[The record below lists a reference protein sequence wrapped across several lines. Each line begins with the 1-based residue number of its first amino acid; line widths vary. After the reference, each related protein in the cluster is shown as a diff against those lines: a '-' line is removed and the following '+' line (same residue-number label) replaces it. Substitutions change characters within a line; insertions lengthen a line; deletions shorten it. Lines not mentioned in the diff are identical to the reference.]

1 MGKIIGIDLGTTNSC
16 VAVFEG
22 NEPVVIA
29 NSEGKRTTPS
39 VVAFVDGGE
48 RKVGDPAKRQ
58 AITNPT
64 RTIFSIKRFMG
75 ETWDQVQKEVT
86 RVPYKVVK
94 GDNNTP
100 RVDIDGR
107 LYTPQEI
114 SAMILQK
121 MKKTAEDYL
130 GQEVTEAVIT
140 VPAYF
145 SDSQR
150 QATKE
155 AGQIAGL
162 EVKRIVNE
170 PTDGV
175 EEEDYK
181 PEVTYRIRIARD
193 PEFKSE
199 VITAERKWAFFN
211 PFKLFEKGKWY
222 WQYAYVDK
230 DGKEEWSPVSH
241 FYIDEHIRT
250 FNPPSLQEVLAKLPK
265 THPRILLDAKDW
277 DNIIERNKNNPEAQA
292 YIRKANKCLNHPL
305 KHLEEE
311 IDTTQ
316 VVKLTNIVQY
326 RSALIRESR
335 KIVDREEA
343 NIEAMVRAYLLTKDE
358 VYYKEGIERLSEILS
373 WKNSK
378 YFAGDFN
385 RSTILSMS
393 TSAYDAWYNLL
404 TPDEKKLLLR
414 TIRENGKK
422 FYHEY
427 VNHLENRIA
436 DNHVWQMTFR
446 ILNMAAF
453 ATYGE
458 LPMASTW
465 VDYCYNEWVSRLPGL
480 NTDGGWHNG
489 DSYFQVNLRT
499 LIEVP
504 AFYSRIS
511 GFDFF
516 ADPWYNNNAFYVI
529 LLNLG
534 LETLHLRMPQHC
546 RNAQKVAE
554 YLSKNEKVAWVNYC
568 GLPDNKYYSLAQKY
582 MPNGSCGV
590 ISFGLKGGRDV
601 SIKFMDSLKLAA
613 IVTHVA
619 DARTCVLHPASH
631 THRQLSDEQ
640 LLEAGIR
647 PDLIRFSVGI
657 ENADDIIADIEQ
669 ALNA

>member
-1 MGKIIGIDLGTTNSC
+1 MKQRYYIFLLF
-16 VAVFEG
+16 VAMLSYSGYAQKSILRLSQQTLMHEVRE
-22 NEPVVIA
+22 
-29 NSEGKRTTPS
+29 TPS
-39 VVAFVDGGE
+39 PLDGQHIA
-48 RKVGDPAKRQ
+48 V
-58 AITNPT
+58 NPP
-64 RTIFSIKRFMG
+64 RFM
-75 ETWDQVQKEVT
+75 WPDKF
-86 RVPYKVVK
+86 PH
-94 GDNNTP
+94 
-100 RVDIDGR
+100 
-107 LYTPQEI
+107 
-114 SAMILQK
+114 
-121 MKKTAEDYL
+121 L
-130 GQEVTEAVIT
+130 GPV
-140 VPAYF
+140 
-145 SDSQR
+145 
-150 QATKE
+150 
-155 AGQIAGL
+155 L
-162 EVKRIVNE
+162 
-170 PTDGV
+170 DGV
-175 EEEDYK
+175 EEEDHK

-199 VITAERKWAFFN
+199 VMTAERNWAFFN

-222 WQYAYVDK
+222 WQHAYLDK
-230 DGKEEWSPVSH
+230 DGKEEWSPVYH
-241 FYIDEHIRT
+241 FYVDEQTRT
-250 FNPPSLQEVLAKLPK
+250 FNPPSLQEVLAKFSQS
-265 THPRILLDAKDW
+265 HPRILLDAKDW
-277 DNIIERNKNNPEAQA
+277 DQIIERNKNNPEAQL
-292 YIRKANKCLNHPL
+292 YIQKARKCLNHPL

-358 VYYKEGIERLSEILS
+358 VYYKEGIKRLSEILS
-373 WKNSK
+373 WKDSK

-404 TPDEKKLLLR
+404 TPAEKQLLLE
-414 TIRENGKK
+414 TISENAHK

-489 DSYFQVNLRT
+489 DSYFHVNLRT

-516 ADPWYNNNAFYVI
+516 ADPWYNNNALYVI
-529 LLNLG
+529 YHQPPFSKSAGHGNSH
-534 LETLHLRMPQHC
+534 ETKM
-546 RNAQKVAE
+546 K
-554 YLSKNEKVAWVNYC
+554 
-568 GLPDNKYYSLAQKY
+568 
-582 MPNGSCGV
+582 PNGTRVGY
-590 ISFGLKGGRDV
+590 
-601 SIKFMDSLKLAA
+601 
-613 IVTHVA
+613 A
-619 DARTCVLHPASH
+619 DALARECNNPWAAAYARTI
-631 THRQLSDEQ
+631 
-640 LLEAGIR
+640 LEKEPDIMKKSFLGKAG
-647 PDLIRFSVGI
+647 DLTWYRCIT
-657 ENADDIIADIEQ
+657 DK
-669 ALNA
+669 ALPK